1 MAGTL
6 LPVFEHA
13 AISLVHRDGRID
25 TVASS
30 DDVGGIVDRV
40 QYETGQGPCLSA
52 IRKDPV
58 SSPATWPL
66 RGAGGSPAAAPWP
79 RPASDSML
87 SLRLFLGRTPCVPSA
102 LYSRSVDVFD
112 DRAQAFGQVL
122 AAHAAIAMS
131 AADDHEEV
139 EHLEEALSSSR
150 VIGTAQGILMVQVKV
165 DRAQAFRILVQ
176 GSQRLNIKLRALAA
190 RIVSAEEEHHRG
202 APTRPKA
209 PRPRK
214 ALRSAAAERAWSV
227 GARRRSSKGS
237 GKGGDQVGHG
247 DQGAGEE
254 RHLLAHVHPRL
265 RGPQLAH
272 QVDDAVQLVGLER
285 QHPLVVV
292 QRERGDGVG
301 PDVGVAA
308 GLHAVLHAACRGAPR
323 RRSRYQ
329 S

>member
-58 SSPATWPL
+58 QLTGDLATEGRWRQSSGRAVAETGVRLHAELAAVPGEDAL
-66 RGAGGSPAAAPWP
+66 RALSPVQPQRGRLRRPGAGVRSGAGRCMRRS
-79 RPASDSML
+79 RC
-87 SLRLFLGRTPCVPSA
+87 RLL
-102 LYSRSVDVFD
+102 
-112 DRAQAFGQVL
+112 
-122 AAHAAIAMS
+122 
-131 AADDHEEV
+131 DDHEEV

-176 GSQRLNIKLRALAA
+176 GSQAPEHQAA
-190 RIVSAEEEHHRG
+190 GPGGPDRQRG
-202 APTRPKA
+202 GGSITAGPPHVRRRR
-209 PRPRK
+209 RPRK

-227 GARRRSSKGS
+227 GARRRSSKAS
-237 GKGGDQVGHG
+237 AQVG
-247 DQGAGEE
+247 DSSALDPRPGEE
-254 RHLLAHVHPRL
+254 GDLLAHVHP
-265 RGPQLAH
+265 GP
-272 QVDDAVQLVGLER
+272 
-285 QHPLVVV
+285 
-292 QRERGDGVG
+292 
-301 PDVGVAA
+301 
-308 GLHAVLHAACRGAPR
+308 
-323 RRSRYQ
+323 
-329 S
+329 